1 MSRPYIVA
9 IAAIIVLISTFG
21 WLGAT
26 LEWSGGAITL
36 TLVGIAVLAILAV
49 GLLALLERRNRSR

>member
-1 MSRPYIVA
+1 MSRPYILA
-9 IAAIIVLISTFG
+9 IVAIIVLISAFG

-36 TLVGIAVLAILAV
+36 TLVGIAVLAIAGVGALA
-49 GLLALLERRNRSR
+49 AIERRNRSR